1 MKNKFLLLSCL
12 FMMFFLLGAKDATE
26 QGGGTEVLKELD
38 DFQKALSGWM
48 KNLDDISSQFGLLQK
63 SVGESL
69 SPLREFDKS
78 VKGIEEKL
86 NTIMLRVESMEKS
99 ASVVEVKN
107 MLDSF
112 NKTLDVLKK
121 LLSDLTKRVEDQ
133 EIKTTVLEKRYQEA
147 QRPLEPI
154 KKALEDVSK
163 VVNDKLSEQ
172 EKRFAAIE
180 ESVKTRIAT
189 SDTAMK
195 TLDERLKTISD
206 LESRMKRLEKSS
218 AVVSGTATIEA
229 SPVVQQPQVS
239 VGTEAAKAETG
250 TTTVTAEA
258 VKEHVSTPEEE
269 GFKEIGDGFYI
280 RNVNLF
286 LFGSSSQ
293 VKGEIKNLSDKDWSI
308 AAFVIRVYNASGMLL
323 FNQDFSIKT
332 FKKDEIRSFN
342 EIISGYS
349 PLDIA
354 RYEIGPK
361 RRY

>member
-1 MKNKFLLLSCL
+1 MKNRLLLLSCL
-12 FMMFFLLGAKDATE
+12 FMMFFLLGAKDASE
-26 QGGGTEVLKELD
+26 QGGGTEVMKELD

-48 KNLDDISSQFGLLQK
+48 KNLDNVGSQFGLLQK

-69 SPLREFDKS
+69 TPLKEFDKS

-86 NTIMLRVESMEKS
+86 NTIMSRVESMEKS
-99 ASVVEVKN
+99 ASIVEVKN

-112 NKTLDVLKK
+112 NKTFDVLKK

-133 EIKTTVLEKRYQEA
+133 EVKTTVLEKRYQEA

-154 KKALEDVSK
+154 KKAIEDVSK
-163 VVNDKLSEQ
+163 TVNDKLSEQ
-172 EKRFAAIE
+172 EKRFATIE
-180 ESVKTRIAT
+180 DSVKTRIAS

-206 LESRMKRLEKSS
+206 LESRMKRLEKGG
-218 AVVSGTATIEA
+218 AVVPGTATVETP
-229 SPVVQQPQVS
+229 PVVQQPKVL
-239 VGTEAAKAETG
+239 VATETAKVETD

-258 VKEHVSTPEEE
+258 VKERVSTPEEE

-308 AAFVIRVYNASGMLL
+308 AAFVIRVYNANGLLL

-354 RYEIGPK
+354 RYEIEPK